1 LNLIRRLDF
10 LITFINNL
18 KFYIMSATFDEILN
32 LDNMIHAERTRLI
45 VNTIKQNINSMDSNY
60 TKTDFNQKS

>member
-1 LNLIRRLDF
+1 
-10 LITFINNL
+10 
-18 KFYIMSATFDEILN
+18 MSATFDEILN

-60 TKTDFNQKS
+60 AKTDINEKS